1 MEKIIKIAQIVIDE
15 LDSFDK
21 NFTPTEYKKSEHN
34 IDSNSFTSSKNNP
47 QIRNDESIGEVYY
60 KEQATAKEPFVCCV
74 KALVQESGCEPQE
87 RIYLFYANSNPNI
100 KPFAQNAAFVD
111 YNFEGGVGRVASLKV
126 GDSEPFPYKKYNTK
140 EIDRTIT
147 VLEKIDFTPV
157 KEGIWDGS
165 NSDIWC
171 EGAIKSDFYESLREL
186 LLHNKEKDLSR
197 NELINEIEKAERN
210 LEIKKQNKIKS
221 KLKRQRA
228 IISSIS
234 LKSKPTLDKF
244 QDEFCRLPLKSTNLL
259 IGSPGTGKTTTLIKR
274 LRFKS
279 TSKNININKLE
290 LGRDQLKNWVMF
302 TPNELL
308 KNYLKEA
315 MNKEHLSATDDQV
328 ITWER
333 ERTVLGR
340 DILKFLK
347 TQDSGRFSRINENI
361 LLNNSSSKLIE
372 YTKDFLDY
380 FNQSTQK
387 GFADAIDVLEQNKPK
402 VEITTKEYF
411 EIVENFESF
420 TMDCK
425 ILFGRVKGRKISD
438 DDYKT
443 LYLIEGFQKLK
454 PKLLNLRSQIRTQID
469 KILNQLIAS
478 NPEIIEKVSKI
489 ISERGNLNEQ
499 TDEIE
504 ITENSL
510 ELDDDDVEETDQE
523 EIDLR
528 VKAKRQIRQVIIK
541 FAESLALKTK
551 LKSKK
556 QIIILE
562 VISAFLN
569 DQDTLELLG
578 KINISLRLRIFGLLD
593 YSKILNY
600 FSICYDK
607 FRLELLETKS
617 PYFVENISELM
628 KKKKISQNEID
639 VVIYSI
645 LQFAAKIF
653 EENRDL
659 LEKETNFD
667 LLENI
672 KARYKTQIAVDEAP
686 DFSAIQLGCM
696 YHLAHPK
703 YKSVSFAGDL
713 MQRVTGFGVSDW
725 DECNFFSKRIERKEL
740 EISYRQT
747 PVLLEIAGKLYEN
760 IIGQVPPFKS
770 NYSDS
775 VKNPEPLKF
784 KTDINEDLGIWIT
797 NRISEIYKINGEAL
811 PSIAIFVP
819 EENDIDF
826 VYEAIQEQLNETSI
840 DVEKCEKGRIL
851 GTGSAVR
858 IFSVDYI
865 KGLEFEGVFFI
876 NIDEMQEKS
885 DDLLDKYL
893 YVGLTRA
900 TTFLGITFKNQFP
913 EKIKFIEDS
922 FSETDWSEFI

>member
-15 LDSFDK
+15 LESFDK
-21 NFTPTEYKKSEHN
+21 NFKLSEHKKPEHN

-47 QIRNDESIGEVYY
+47 EEERQKRIKTLNSENQKLSAEPFISYVKVLEEIEGVAP
-60 KEQATAKEPFVCCV
+60 KEQIYFFCRNYIPPPDITPFSTNAK
-74 KALVQESGCEPQE
+74 
-87 RIYLFYANSNPNI
+87 
-100 KPFAQNAAFVD
+100 FASRNAVL
-111 YNFEGGVGRVASLKV
+111 GQLASLDF
-126 GDSEPFPYKKYNTK
+126 GDSK
-140 EIDRTIT
+140 EI
-147 VLEKIDFTPV
+147 IDFKNNRKTVKEYTLIEKGIFIPV
-157 KEGIWDGS
+157 KKGIWDATK
-165 NSDIWC
+165 NNIWF
-171 EGAIKSDFYESLREL
+171 EEDEKSEFLQSTIDFLANFAEAKHSGIDLVEELERQEKSETQRIEESRLRK
-186 LLHNKEKDLSR
+186 HQYQR
-197 NELINEIEKAERN
+197 EI
-210 LEIKKQNKIKS
+210 IT
-221 KLKRQRA
+221 
-228 IISSIS
+228 SIS
-234 LKSKPTLDKF
+234 LKDQPVLDKF
-244 QDEFCRLPLKSTNLL
+244 QDNFGRLLLKSTNLL

-274 LRFKS
+274 IVYKS
-279 TSKNININKLE
+279 DAFHLAETDE
-290 LGRDQLKNWVMF
+290 LVLGDNELKNWVMF

-315 MNKEHLSATDDQV
+315 MNKENLSATDNQV
-328 ITWER
+328 ITWEK

-347 TQDSGRFSRINENI
+347 TQDSGRFLRTNENV
-361 LLNNSSSKLIE
+361 LANNSSSKLIE
-372 YTKDFLDY
+372 YTKYFLDY
-380 FNQSTQK
+380 FNQNFQK
-387 GFADAIDVLEQNKPK
+387 GFANAIDVLEQNKPK
-402 VEITTKEYF
+402 AEIIAKEYF
-411 EIVENFESF
+411 GMVQNFSSF
-420 TMDCK
+420 TNNCK
-425 ILFGRVKGRKISD
+425 VLFGRVKGRRISD
-438 DDYKT
+438 DDYRT

-454 PKLLNLRSQIRTQID
+454 PQFLNLKSQIRTQID
-469 KILNQLIAS
+469 KILKELIAS

-489 ISERGNLNEQ
+489 ISESGNFNEQ
-499 TDEIE
+499 TDETE

-510 ELDDDDVEETDQE
+510 ELDDDDFEETDQE

-562 VISAFLN
+562 VISAFLS
-569 DQDTLELLG
+569 DRDAFELLG
-578 KINISLRLRIFGLLD
+578 KLNISLRLRIFSLLD

-600 FSICYDK
+600 FSICYEK

-617 PYFVENISELM
+617 PYFAGNIAELV

-672 KARYKTQIAVDEAP
+672 KTRYKTQIAVDEAS

-747 PVLLEIAGKLYEN
+747 PVLLKIASKLYEN
-760 IIGQVPPFKS
+760 IIGQMPPFKS

-784 KTDINEDLGIWIT
+784 KTNINEGLGIWIS
-797 NRISEIYKINGEAL
+797 NRISEIYKINGGEL

-826 VYEAIQEQLNETSI
+826 VYEAIQEELNETSI
-840 DVEKCEKGRIL
+840 EVEKCEKGRIL

-858 IFSVDYI
+858 IFSVEYI

-913 EKIKFIEDS
+913 EKIKFIEKS